1 MYSLANLSSKRRKTK
16 PNIAEQCNFY
26 SGEGT
31 THASENTPSPS
42 GRKRKFASE
51 PATRA
56 PSISLISEHS
66 LSQPSRRLKRQRRI
80 ELPESPARSPAFPP
94 SDEYSSWEAG
104 VSAEDL
110 KRIKYELQG
119 GSGVWISLL
128 NTLT

>member
-1 MYSLANLSSKRRKTK
+1 MYSLANLSSKRRKTE
-16 PNIAEQCNFY
+16 PNIAKQCNFY

-31 THASENTPSPS
+31 THASESTPSPS
-42 GRKRKFASE
+42 RRKRKFASE
-51 PATRA
+51 PVTRA

-80 ELPESPARSPAFPP
+80 ELPESPARSPAFPL

-119 GSGVWISLL
+119 GSGMWILL
-128 NTLT
+128 LITLT